1 MSVVVIGLNHRT
13 VPLAVLERMTFSPGR
28 LPKALDD
35 LAGREHVG
43 GAVVLST
50 CERTEVYVVAE
61 RFHGVLQ
68 SVRNFLAEQSFTAPE
83 DFGDHLYAYYED
95 SAVAHL
101 FKVASGL
108 DSAVLGEGEIL
119 GQVRAAAEAARLSG
133 AAGPVLLGLFRQA
146 VEVGKRARS
155 DTAISRGVTSVS
167 QAAVAMATARLGT
180 LDGSRVLV
188 VGAGE
193 TGEGIVVALGGRSEV
208 LVANRT
214 LRKAAEVAHRVG
226 GTPLELSAVPA
237 ALASVDV
244 LLTSTSAPGTV
255 LDADDLVAVMGER
268 DGRPLL
274 VVDVALPRDVE
285 PAAADIEGVTLLDMD
300 DIRAFAEAGRAD
312 RLREVDRV
320 MAIVDDEVARYG
332 ATVAER
338 QVAPLVAGLRE
349 RAERVRQGEL
359 QRFRG
364 RLDGL
369 DLKQRE
375 AVDAVTRGILAKLL
389 HEPTIRLKEEAGT
402 PKGERLADAVRNLF
416 DL

>member
-1 MSVVVIGLNHRT
+1 VSVVVIGLNHRT
-13 VPLAVLERMTFSPGR
+13 VPLAVLERMTFSPSR

-35 LAGREHVG
+35 VAGREHVG
-43 GAVVLST
+43 EAVILST

-95 SAVAHL
+95 NAVAHL

-119 GQVRAAAEAARLSG
+119 GQVRAAADAARVSG
-133 AAGPVLLGLFRQA
+133 SAGAVLLGLFRQA

-155 DTAISRGVTSVS
+155 DTAIARGVTSVS

-237 ALASVDV
+237 ALTSVDV

-255 LDADDLVAVMGER
+255 LDAEDLVAVMGER

-285 PAAADIEGVTLLDMD
+285 PAAADIDGVTLLDMD

-320 MAIVDDEVARYG
+320 MTIVDDEVARYG

-349 RAERVRQGEL
+349 RAEGLRVAEL
-359 QRFRG
+359 QRFRA

-369 DLKQRE
+369 DPKQRE

-389 HEPTIRLKEEAGT
+389 HEPTVRLKEEAGT
-402 PKGERLADAVRNLF
+402 PRGERLADAVRTLF

>member
-1 MSVVVIGLNHRT
+1 VI
-13 VPLAVLERMTFSPGR
+13 
-28 LPKALDD
+28 
-35 LAGREHVG
+35 
-43 GAVVLST
+43 LST

-95 SAVAHL
+95 NAVAHL

-119 GQVRAAAEAARLSG
+119 GQVRAAADAARVSG
-133 AAGPVLLGLFRQA
+133 SAGAVLLGLFRQA

-155 DTAISRGVTSVS
+155 DTAIARGVTSVS

-237 ALASVDV
+237 ALTSVDV

-255 LDADDLVAVMGER
+255 LDAEDLVAVMGER

-285 PAAADIEGVTLLDMD
+285 PAAADIDGVTLLDMD

-320 MAIVDDEVARYG
+320 MTIVDDEVARYG

-349 RAERVRQGEL
+349 RAEGLRVAEL
-359 QRFRG
+359 QRFRA

-369 DLKQRE
+369 DPKQRE

-389 HEPTIRLKEEAGT
+389 HEPTVRLKEEAGT
-402 PKGERLADAVRNLF
+402 PRGERLADAVRTLF

>member
-13 VPLAVLERMTFSPGR
+13 VPLAVLERMTFSPSR

-43 GAVVLST
+43 EAVVLST

-95 SAVAHL
+95 NAVGHL
-101 FKVASGL
+101 FKVACGL

-119 GQVRAAAEAARLSG
+119 GQVRGAAEAARVSG
-133 AAGPVLLGLFRQA
+133 SAGPVLLGLFRQA

-155 DTAISRGVTSVS
+155 DTAIARGVTSVS
-167 QAAVAMATARLGT
+167 QAAVAMATQRLGT

-193 TGEGIVVALGGRSEV
+193 TGEGIVVALSGRAEV

-255 LDADDLVAVMGER
+255 LDADDLVAVMSDR

-320 MAIVDDEVARYG
+320 MAIVEDEVARYG

-338 QVAPLVAGLRE
+338 QVAPLVAALRQ

-359 QRFRG
+359 QRFGG

-369 DLKQRE
+369 DPKQRE

-389 HEPTIRLKEEAGT
+389 HEPTVRLKDEAGT
-402 PKGERLADAVRNLF
+402 PKGERLADAVRTLF
-416 DL
+416 GL